1 MSYKL
6 LFCTAEEA
14 KPFVHQ
20 VLQDDGQKELDPPE
34 TSGNTYLPYFLVQST
49 KVDAQDHKFVQQLAP
64 DDEFDTDFIGASIEE
79 CGAWVHEKLGKDRR
93 IHSEVIVTIDAQ
105 SAKDHTVILSWYA
118 RKAAGPFLAPG
129 QNINTWYHFRIPPL
143 KVFSLEV
150 DLIMQNEAEY
160 FGVLFHRKDELTDE
174 NGVFD
179 YDKAKELILKGEGV
193 VFVDDDVL
201 EASLE

>member
-20 VLQDDGQKELDPPE
+20 VLQDDGQKELAPP
-34 TSGNTYLPYFLVQST
+34 GNTYLPYFLVQST
-49 KVDAQDHKFVQQLAP
+49 KLDAQDHKFVQQLAP
-64 DDEFDTDFIGASIEE
+64 DDDFDTDFIGASVEE
-79 CGAWVHEKLGKDRR
+79 CGAWAHEQTEKDNR
-93 IHSEVIVTIDAQ
+93 INSEVIVIIDAQ

-118 RKAAGPFLAPG
+118 RKVHGPFLAPG
-129 QNINTWYHFRIPPL
+129 QDINTWYQFRIPPL

-150 DLIMQNEAEY
+150 DFTMQLPSEY
-160 FGVLFHRKDELTDE
+160 FGVLLHRKDELTDE

-179 YDKAKELILKGEGV
+179 YDRAKELILKDEGV
-193 VFVDDDVL
+193 VLVDDDAL